1 MSHNDEAE
9 DGFTGICW
17 CLLFCVLMSHEDER
31 EDGFAEREDG
41 FSRIFVGLLMLLL
54 FLFEFYGFDFTGFKF
69 AGEIS
74 LIFPSSNFMR
84 LNCSSCS
91 LRLLFLSCFVFNF
104 CLIL

>member
-1 MSHNDEAE
+1 MREKMGLQRERMGFLGFLLGSH
-9 DGFTGICW
+9 GFQ
-17 CLLFCVLMSHEDER
+17 FKFV
-31 EDGFAEREDG
+31 G
-41 FSRIFVGLLMLLL
+41 FSGIFVGLLMLLL
-54 FLFEFYGFDFTGFKF
+54 FLFEFYGFDFSGSKF